1 MHRFRPTRDGSARSS
16 SVSWTLACSLL
27 LIGGCM
33 TFAPSAA
40 GQTIYAD
47 DLPAAQRPKLK
58 GVVDPPTYPADALA
72 KGEKGYVRASL
83 CVSIEGAPEEVKLNK
98 SSGSEALDNAT
109 LAWITATLKFVPATK
124 DGNPVRACDH
134 IVGFDWKPEMAAA
147 AAPPPPSPAPPPP
160 QLAPR
165 SPAARAIAFMDLD
178 RDGKVS
184 LNEYLNFQLPR
195 LTQFDANKN
204 GRLSRDEFKESL
216 DPASQ
221 KNAERSFLSFDLNK
235 DRALNQEEFLGY
247 HAFVFKNFVD
257 KNRDGFLSEDELA
270 ALSR

>member
-1 MHRFRPTRDGSARSS
+1 
-16 SVSWTLACSLL
+16 
-27 LIGGCM
+27 
-33 TFAPSAA
+33 
-40 GQTIYAD
+40 
-47 DLPAAQRPKLK
+47 
-58 GVVDPPTYPADALA
+58 
-72 KGEKGYVRASL
+72 
-83 CVSIEGAPEEVKLNK
+83 
-98 SSGSEALDNAT
+98 
-109 LAWITATLKFVPATK
+109 
-124 DGNPVRACDH
+124 
-134 IVGFDWKPEMAAA
+134 
-147 AAPPPPSPAPPPP
+147 
-160 QLAPR
+160 
-165 SPAARAIAFMDLD
+165 MDLD